1 MKETASNLKCTV
13 NWRRNIN
20 REAHIYMQT
29 SAENIK
35 KRRRLT
41 GQHNFDKH
49 YTYTTNVYTRVSQN
63 KILVSKLQR
72 SDQNQDAT
80 QRDEKIEIEIT
91 FFK

>member
-1 MKETASNLKCTV
+1 MYCKLTP
-13 NWRRNIN
+13 NIN

-35 KRRRLT
+35 KWRRLT

-49 YTYTTNVYTRVSQN
+49 YTYTTNVYTGVSKN

-72 SDQNQDAT
+72 SDQNQHAS
-80 QRDEKIEIEIT
+80 QRGEKIEMAIT